1 MTAGPE
7 VLAFYLPQFHPVP
20 ENDVAWGRGFVE
32 WANVVR
38 ARPIFEGHYQPH
50 MPGELGFYDLRVP
63 EIRQSQADL
72 ARSHGI
78 TGFCYYHYWFSGRR
92 PLARPFE
99 EVLRS
104 GVPDFPFCLA
114 WANENWTTRW
124 DAGNND
130 VFIRQDY
137 SDEDHENHVDFLI
150 RAWSDP
156 RYVRLDGRPIFF
168 IYRAYRVPELA
179 RILSMWRERAIAAG
193 VGDPYFIKF
202 DTGGTDKAGPY
213 DLGCDAAAEF
223 LPHGV
228 FQLAHQRPNPNQGNF
243 TAFDYEEVVEIYAD
257 RESPG
262 WVRFPC
268 VLTGWD
274 NTPRQMNGEPFL
286 LTGSNPDSYERW
298 LEAALRRAAGQ
309 GPGKGIVLIN
319 AWNEWAEGA
328 HLEPDEKYG
337 RAYLNATARAV
348 ARVGDPVVADTSGA
362 KAVPTSPARVYLD
375 LYERY
380 VDLQR
385 VHAGVVAAQERE
397 RLAVEDQRNDQ
408 VGQARKEVEALAQ
421 KAELLGEELERTR
434 KALEHEQSKNLRIGP
449 DGGSE

>member
-1 MTAGPE
+1 MTTGPE
-7 VLAFYLPQFHPVP
+7 ILAFYLPQFHPVP

-38 ARPIFEGHYQPH
+38 ARPIYEGHYQPH
-50 MPGELGFYDLRVP
+50 MPGELGFYDLRIP
-63 EIRQSQADL
+63 EVRQSQAAL

-78 TGFCYYHYWFSGRR
+78 TGFCYYHYWFCGRR
-92 PLARPFE
+92 PLARPFD

-130 VFIRQDY
+130 VFVRQDY

-156 RYVRLDGRPIFF
+156 RYIRLDGRPIFF
-168 IYRAYRVPELA
+168 IYRAYRIPGLPEVL
-179 RILSMWRERAIAAG
+179 RMWRERAVAAG
-193 VGDPYFIKF
+193 VGSPYFIKF
-202 DTGGTDKAGPY
+202 DTGGTDNQGPY

-228 FQLAHQRPNPNQGNF
+228 FQLAQQRPNPNQGKF
-243 TAFDYEEVVEIYAD
+243 TAFDYEEVVDIYSD

-268 VLTGWD
+268 VLTSWD

-286 LTGSNPDSYERW
+286 LTGANPDSYERW
-298 LEAALRRAAGQ
+298 LEAALRRAASQ
-309 GPGKGIVLIN
+309 GPDGGIVLIN

-328 HLEPDEKYG
+328 HLEPDERDG
-337 RAYLNATARAV
+337 RAYLDATARAV
-348 ARVGDPVVADTSGA
+348 AKFGDLAVTGAPVAA
-362 KAVPTSPARVYLD
+362 ELPTSPAQLYLD

-397 RLAVEDQRNDQ
+397 AVELESLRNDLAV
-408 VGQARKEVEALAQ
+408 QARKEVEELAQ
-421 KAELLGEELERTR
+421 EAKILREELENVRT
-434 KALEHEQSKNLRIGP
+434 ALSIERAKNL
-449 DGGSE
+449 